1 LRQRRLRTIL
11 GVLACA
17 LTAQIYRSALDNPF
31 VFDDR
36 YTILLNPSLIDP
48 WDIRAVLFHNLVRPV
63 VNASY
68 AFDRYFW
75 GFSSFG
81 FHVTNVVLHTVAVG
95 LFYGWCTRALSDRG
109 QTRVRQGSNTGQT
122 AVGPVFDPGLTP
134 EWPPEW
140 PAFFAAS
147 VFGLHPAMTQ
157 AVQYV
162 SARSEVLGACGVL
175 VALIYARRAIVVS
188 SAKAGAIAA
197 FFGLIALGSCAAAA
211 ALAVLVLT
219 YDAWVLRDP
228 GWRRRLWR
236 IYIPAMTMIGLA
248 AIWPLRAILAAD
260 RVPPRS
266 LLDNLLTEAIVI
278 WRYAGLLF
286 VPARQSIVHDVR
298 WITTPVDPVALV
310 ALAGAIAAIAAA
322 IWIRRSAPLVA
333 FGIVWFVTALAP
345 TSLVPLRDPMMEQR
359 VYVAAPGLLLAV
371 AAACSR
377 PLATRRTVRL
387 VALVAVLVLAALARA
402 RNAVWSEPVGL
413 WQEAVRRAP
422 NAWQAH
428 YGYAETLQ
436 EAGQCDDA
444 LREYDAA
451 LRINPRLAAASAAR
465 RSCELRRLR

>member
-11 GVLACA
+11 GLLAGA

-36 YTILLNPSLIDP
+36 STILLNPSLIDP
-48 WDIRAVLFHNLVRPV
+48 WDLRAVLFHNLVRPV

-81 FHVTNVVLHTVAVG
+81 FHVTNVVLHTAAVG

-122 AVGPVFDPGLTP
+122 AVGPLFDPDLT
-134 EWPPEW
+134 PEW

-162 SARSEVLGACGVL
+162 SARSELLGACGVL

-188 SAKAGAIAA
+188 SANAGAIAA

-211 ALAVLVLT
+211 ALPVLVLT

-236 IYIPAMTMIGLA
+236 VYIPAMTMIGLA
-248 AIWPLRAILAAD
+248 ATWPLRAILAAD

-266 LLDNLLTEAIVI
+266 LLDNMLTQAIVI
-278 WRYAGLLF
+278 WRYAALLF
-286 VPARQSIVHDVR
+286 APVRQSIVHDVR
-298 WITTPVDPVALV
+298 WISTPVDPIALV
-310 ALAGAIAAIAAA
+310 ALAGVVAAIAAA
-322 IWIRRSAPLVA
+322 VWIRRSAPLVA

-359 VYVAAPGLLLAV
+359 VYMAAPGLLLALV
-371 AAACSR
+371 AACSR
-377 PLATRRTVRL
+377 PLATRRTVRFA
-387 VALVAVLVLAALARA
+387 ALVAVLVLSALTRA
-402 RNAVWSEPVGL
+402 RNAVWSEPVRL
-413 WQEAVRRAP
+413 WQEAVWRAP
-422 NAWQAH
+422 NAWQAR
-428 YGYAETLQ
+428 YEYAETLQ